1 MMNFGVKVLIATLGL
16 AIPFAP
22 VQAKADRVPMN
33 KVKFASKARCEDLKL
48 NNIYINRG
56 LNSQCAEEFLNEYL
70 DNILGNFDINKN
82 PSYDCGNNVDSDCGN
97 NCGSICSDSTDCKDD
112 CKDKNCNIEDGNN
125 GSQNSENNNGE
136 KEETGNDLENGGNQ
150 SNNSGQE
157 KPDNNLENNG
167 NQENNNQNNG
177 NDSNV
182 DVNNGENNSNGGS
195 QENNGNIEN
204 GQVESSFSEFQNK
217 VLELVNQ
224 ERAKAGVK
232 PLKGNLE
239 LSNVATIKSQDMIDK
254 NYFDHNSPTYGS
266 PFDMMRKFG
275 IDFNMAGENIAYG
288 QRTPEEVMKGW
299 MNSPGHRKNIL
310 NPEFEQIGIGIA
322 KNSNGVTYWTQMF
335 IK

>member
-22 VQAKADRVPMN
+22 VQAKADAKPMN
-33 KVKFASKARCEDLKL
+33 KVEFASKVGCEDLKL
-48 NNIYINRG
+48 SKVYNHKG
-56 LNSQCAEEFLNEYL
+56 LNNQCAEEFLDTYL
-70 DNILGNFDINKN
+70 NNILGNFHMNKK
-82 PSYDCGNNVDSDCGN
+82 PSYDCGNN
-97 NCGSICSDSTDCKDD
+97 T
-112 CKDKNCNIEDGNN
+112 EDHNN
-125 GSQNSENNNGE
+125 GNQNGG
-136 KEETGNDLENGGNQ
+136 KEEPDNGVDNGGNQ
-150 SNNSGQE
+150 GNNNGGQE
-157 KPDNNLENNG
+157 KPNNDSENGGQEKPENDLGNNG
-167 NQENNNQNNG
+167 NQENNENQENNNENNNNG
-177 NDSNV
+177 SNG
-182 DVNNGENNSNGGS
+182 DINNGGNNSNGEN
-195 QENNGNIEN
+195 QENNGSTEN

-266 PFDMMRKFG
+266 PFDMMKKFG
-275 IDFNMAGENIAYG
+275 ISFNMAGENIAYG

-310 NPEFEQIGIGIA
+310 NPNFEQIGIGIA
-322 KNSNGVTYWTQMF
+322 KNSSGVTYWTQMF